1 MTARVFIFALYLF
14 IFTLTLTVLFF
25 TPTPAHAEN
34 WSSDP
39 IPPITTNDVATAD
52 FWEACSALSALDAT
66 DSDGYVSWFAWADYD
81 HSTQLAAPD
90 SGMYCATVQYAAD
103 GLTVISLA
111 IKFYAGHN
119 LDVAF
124 LNAQISAD
132 LRHYTDE

>member
-1 MTARVFIFALYLF
+1 MTARVFIFTLYLF
-14 IFTLTLTVLFF
+14 IFALLLF
-25 TPTPAHAEN
+25 PEQAHAEN

-66 DSDGYVSWFAWADYD
+66 DSDGYVSRFAWADYD

-124 LNAQISAD
+124 LDAQISAD
-132 LRHYTDE
+132 LRHYTEE